1 MVFDRNA
8 ELFDEERLCLIY
20 EAGIRCQKSGIIVGS
35 GSVPS
40 AVADGSSME
49 AKIVRRYRTLIIRPI
64 RYRGRY

>member
-35 GSVPS
+35 GQ
-40 AVADGSSME
+40 
-49 AKIVRRYRTLIIRPI
+49 YRPRWRMGQAWKPKLLGDIAR
-64 RYRGRY
+64 